1 MLRLVSDADFNQDV
15 LRGIGQANSEVDLIR
30 VADVGLLRAH
40 DPLILAWAA
49 NHARIVITHDR
60 NTMTGYAYDRVRA
73 GLPMSGVFV
82 IRNKPPLRIMIEE
95 ILLVAGASSQ
105 EEWINQVVFLPL

>member
-15 LRGIGQANSEVDLIR
+15 LTGIGRVETDINLIR
-30 VADVGLLRAH
+30 VADVGLLRAL

-49 NHARIVITHDR
+49 SHARIVITHDR
-60 NTMTGYAYDRVRA
+60 NTMTRYAYDRVQA
-73 GLPMSGVFV
+73 GLPMPGVFV
-82 IRNKPPLRIMIEE
+82 IRNKPPLRLMIEE

-105 EEWINQVVFLPL
+105 DEWANQVVFLPL